1 MRYTPLMVMR
11 LAVEAGVALMT
22 AKRWLAHKRVHPGND
37 ALITAAAER
46 LGYKRPERPE
56 EKTE

>member
-1 MRYTPLMVMR
+1 MTMR
-11 LAVEAGVALMT
+11 LAVEAGVT
-22 AKRWLAHKRVHPGND
+22 VTTVKRWLTHRRIHHGND
-37 ALITAAAER
+37 LLITAAAER